1 MSFKILGTGRFI
13 PPKVVTNDDLSKI
26 MDTSDEWIV
35 ERTGIRTRH
44 VCTEETTVDMA
55 VEAAKNALE
64 NSGVDPSE
72 LDMILFTTS
81 SGDYTTPANACL
93 VQARIGAT
101 CPAMDVVSGCPA
113 FLFMLDCAAG
123 YFARGRVKKMLCISA
138 ERMSRVL
145 DWDDRNTAVI
155 FGDGAGAVVLGEG
168 DSYLTSRLYVRGST
182 IIQIPNYDGKS
193 PFYTSHAETP
203 WVHMKGQ
210 ETFKFAV
217 TRLVTDIKDVLADT
231 SLSMDDIRHIIPHQA
246 NLRIIDAARKRFKT
260 RDDLFYVNI
269 DRYGNT
275 SSATIPIALDELNR
289 AGKIEKGDYL
299 ILSAFGAGLSSASCV
314 IRW

>member
-1 MSFKILGTGRFI
+1 
-13 PPKVVTNDDLSKI
+13 
-26 MDTSDEWIV
+26 
-35 ERTGIRTRH
+35 
-44 VCTEETTVDMA
+44 
-55 VEAAKNALE
+55 
-64 NSGVDPSE
+64 
-72 LDMILFTTS
+72 
-81 SGDYTTPANACL
+81 
-93 VQARIGAT
+93 
-101 CPAMDVVSGCPA
+101 
-113 FLFMLDCAAG
+113 ML
-123 YFARGRVKKMLCISA
+123 
-138 ERMSRVL
+138 
-145 DWDDRNTAVI
+145 T
-155 FGDGAGAVVLGEG
+155 
-168 DSYLTSRLYVRGST
+168 
-182 IIQIPNYDGKS
+182 

-217 TRLVTDIKDVLADT
+217 TRLVTDIKDVLSDT

-260 RDDLFYVNI
+260 REDLFYVNI